1 MLKKRDD
8 KSHNKQLNQLKRMT
22 AFADNYDLPVT
33 HPKPSDRKIFVLKMD
48 IWSVNFALKFL
59 KMKLMPKNTPEQER
73 TYFMSKLFL

>member
-33 HPKPSDRKIFVLKMD
+33 HPKPSDRKIFVLK
-48 IWSVNFALKFL
+48 NGHL
-59 KMKLMPKNTPEQER
+59 EC
-73 TYFMSKLFL
+73 